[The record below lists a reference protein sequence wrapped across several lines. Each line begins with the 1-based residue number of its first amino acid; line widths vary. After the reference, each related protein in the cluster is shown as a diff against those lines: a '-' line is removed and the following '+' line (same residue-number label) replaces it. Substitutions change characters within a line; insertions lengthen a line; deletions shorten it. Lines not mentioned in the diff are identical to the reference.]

1 VERFRIPIGRVL
13 GIRLWLHASWFA
25 VLGLVTWATVV
36 AFGEAYPELPIAE
49 RATMAIVTGVAFF
62 GCLLTH
68 EVSHAV
74 VARRFGIEVRGITLF
89 LFGGV
94 AEIRGEVPTPSKEF
108 AVALVGPAT
117 SLLLSGMLGVS
128 AAWASDRNLSGAEGV
143 LFTLAIVNAGVAL
156 FNLVPGLPLDGGRLL
171 RAALWRISGDFSKAT
186 KVAAGAGRLLAV
198 SLLVLGTVLLVTG
211 NGFGAWYGAMAAF
224 LWLLARRSGQ
234 ASPPGEALALHHESE
249 AAQPGP

>member
-1 VERFRIPIGRVL
+1 MERFRVPIGRVL

-25 VLGLVTWATVV
+25 VLALVTWAAVM

-49 RATMAIVTGVAFF
+49 RATMGIVTGVAFF
-62 GCLLTH
+62 GCLLAH

-117 SLLLSGMLGVS
+117 SLLLSGILGLS
-128 AAWASDRNLSGAEGV
+128 AAWSADRNLLGAEGV
-143 LFTLAIVNAGVAL
+143 LFTLAIVNVGVAL

-171 RAALWRISGDFSKAT
+171 RAGLWRISGDFSKAT

-198 SLLVLGTVLLVTG
+198 TLLVLGTVLLVMR

-224 LWLLARRSGQ
+224 LWLLAGRSGR
-234 ASPPGEALALHHESE
+234 ASPPGEALALHGESE

>member
-1 VERFRIPIGRVL
+1 VERFRIPIGRLL

-25 VLGLVTWATVV
+25 VLALVTWAAVV

-49 RATMAIVTGVAFF
+49 RAAMGIVTGVAFF

-68 EVSHAV
+68 ELSHAV

-94 AEIRGEVPTPSKEF
+94 AEIRGEVPTPAKEF

-117 SLLLSGMLGVS
+117 SLMLGGVLGLS
-128 AAWASDRNLSGAEGV
+128 ASWTTDRHLSGAEGV
-143 LFTLAIVNAGVAL
+143 LFTLAIVNVGVAL

-171 RAALWRISGDFSKAT
+171 RAGLWRISGDFSKAT
-186 KVAAGAGRLLAV
+186 RVAAGAGRLLAV
-198 SLLVLGTVLLVTG
+198 ALLVLGAVLVIGG

-224 LWLLARRSGQ
+224 LWLLAGRSGR
-234 ASPPGEALALHHESE
+234 ASPPGEALALHGEGQAS
-249 AAQPGP
+249 QPGS